1 MTFATVQDL
10 EARFG
15 RQELLLLADRD
26 NDGELDAGVV
36 EAHLQDA
43 DAEIMSHIGLA
54 VSSIDPANP
63 PLNLKRIACDIA
75 RYRLYGANPNED
87 ARARYKD
94 AIAFLR
100 LVAENKATLDGGATA
115 PADAKTPSL
124 AAATEPGSR
133 IFKRGL

>member
-1 MTFATVQDL
+1 MSFATVQDL
-10 EARFG
+10 QARFG
-15 RQELLLLADRD
+15 VDELRMLADRD
-26 NDGELDAGVV
+26 GDGVLDAGVV

-54 VSSIDPANP
+54 VSQVDPANP

-94 AIAFLR
+94 AVAFLR
-100 LVAENKATLDGGATA
+100 LVAENKATLDGGAAA
-115 PADAKTPSL
+115 PGEAKAPSL
-124 AAATEPGSR
+124 AAATDPGVR